1 MTSRAVRKLNSVL
14 SDALLKAALDLE
26 PNPRPGMPI
35 RKRIQRVAD
44 AIMTRAE
51 LGDVQA
57 ASFIA
62 DRLEGKAVQQ
72 VSVETDARMTVTLM
86 GMHVRSDQDDTQH
99 AQPAIEA
106 GFEEIPP
113 PPLPLAHPSVP
124 DAHSAPVPETPAD
137 RHADLRARILASL
150 HDG

>member
-14 SDALLKAALDLE
+14 SDALLKAALDPE

-86 GMHVRSDQDDTQH
+86 GMTVRSDHEEHQ
-99 AQPAIEA
+99 EA
-106 GFEEIPP
+106 EYEEIEHSPP
-113 PPLPLAHPSVP
+113 PPLPLAPSTVP